1 MSILKNIKAKFPKPY
16 FILVG
21 LCISITLTTISCY
34 DDEGNLIYPCEGA
47 NGENCEYLNSD
58 EIQEILDMV
67 IYTPLGLAERGVP
80 LDSLYGKHYLDG
92 IVFYV
97 DVNDEIPSID
107 GVIAST
113 TNLECE
119 GGWDWECDVAVPGL
133 NQVPCSNS
141 HYGIDTM
148 QGVRIGD
155 GNFNSLIIANHCEG
169 TPAKVCRDIGEGWFL
184 PSKNELNSMY
194 TNLHVKGHGG
204 FLTEYNSVTSPCVW
218 YCTSSENGQNVWVKQ
233 FKTNTEM
240 CLDKHPFVFSIR
252 AAKYF

>member
-1 MSILKNIKAKFPKPY
+1 MNILKNIKVKFPKPY

-47 NGENCEYLNSD
+47 NGENCEDLNSD

-97 DVNDEIPSID
+97 DINDDISGID
-107 GVIAST
+107 GVIAYT

-119 GGWDWECDVAVPGL
+119 GLWDWECDVVVPGL
-133 NQVPCSNS
+133 NQVPSCSNS
-141 HYGIDTM
+141 HYGLDTI

-155 GNFNSLIIANHCEG
+155 GNANSLIIANHCEG

-184 PSKNELNSMY
+184 PSKNELNLMY
-194 TNLHVKGHGG
+194 TNLHLRGYGE
-204 FLTEYNSVTSPCVW
+204 FLEESLCGL
-218 YCTSSENGQNVWVKQ
+218 YCTSSENGHNVWVKG
-233 FKTNTEM
+233 FRTGSEM
-240 CLDKHPFVFSIR
+240 CLDKHPFALSLR
-252 AAKYF
+252 PAKYF